1 MNAEVLNKIVDS
13 VARGVEL
20 GGVAVIGVAY
30 IHATIRGLVEFGQR
44 RPDAF
49 QRMRVYVGK
58 ALQLGLEFLVAADI
72 INTVTVTPTRDGL
85 LLLGF
90 LIVLRT
96 FLSWS
101 ITVEIDGCWPWQVA
115 KNSRG

>member
-1 MNAEVLNKIVDS
+1 MNPELVNEIVDY

-20 GGVAVIGVAY
+20 AGVAVIALAY

-49 QRMRVYVGK
+49 PRMRVYVGK

-72 INTVTVTPTRDGL
+72 INTVTVKPTRESL

-101 ITVEIDGCWPWQVA
+101 ITVEIDGCWPWQTG
-115 KNSRG
+115 KNLRG